1 MREDGGG
8 RYTVVDV
15 YAVVA
20 SYAEY
25 AEYADADAAVR
36 RHSRSI
42 K

>member
-15 YAVVA
+15 YTAVAAVA

-25 AEYADADAAVR
+25 ADAAVR
-36 RHSRSI
+36 RRSRSI